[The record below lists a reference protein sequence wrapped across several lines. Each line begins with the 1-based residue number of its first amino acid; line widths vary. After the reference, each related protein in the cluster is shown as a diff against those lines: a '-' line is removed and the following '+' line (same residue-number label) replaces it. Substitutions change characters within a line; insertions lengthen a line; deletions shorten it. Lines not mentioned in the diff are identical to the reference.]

1 MQPPEPRKPAEGP
14 DFKLPD
20 VPKLTFDTPKE
31 IADKALPEAL
41 KNLPPPPT
49 PSEPPLVNLTK
60 PLNTA
65 YHTASRRYLGISC
78 KRWLL
83 NSAAVG
89 LLSSVCD
96 LCTGSGDLVLPP
108 LSIA

>member
-14 DFKLPD
+14 EFKLPD

-49 PSEPPLVNLTK
+49 PSEPPWVNFTK
-60 PLNTA
+60 SLMHALQSKQKIPQHNPKKADDHSL
-65 YHTASRRYLGISC
+65 
-78 KRWLL
+78 
-83 NSAAVG
+83 
-89 LLSSVCD
+89 
-96 LCTGSGDLVLPP
+96 
-108 LSIA
+108 

>member
-14 DFKLPD
+14 EFKLPD

-49 PSEPPLVNLTK
+49 PSEPPWSNSLMTRITQQAEDT
-60 PLNTA
+60 PA
-65 YHTASRRYLGISC
+65 YS
-78 KRWLL
+78 
-83 NSAAVG
+83 
-89 LLSSVCD
+89 
-96 LCTGSGDLVLPP
+96 
-108 LSIA
+108 

>member
-1 MQPPEPRKPAEGP
+1 LQPPEPRKPAEGP

-49 PSEPPLVNLTK
+49 PSEPPSVNFTNSLM
-60 PLNTA
+60 
-65 YHTASRRYLGISC
+65 HISHS
-78 KRWLL
+78 KQKILWHFL
-83 NSAAVG
+83 AAHMSSNRADE
-89 LLSSVCD
+89 LSV
-96 LCTGSGDLVLPP
+96 
-108 LSIA
+108 